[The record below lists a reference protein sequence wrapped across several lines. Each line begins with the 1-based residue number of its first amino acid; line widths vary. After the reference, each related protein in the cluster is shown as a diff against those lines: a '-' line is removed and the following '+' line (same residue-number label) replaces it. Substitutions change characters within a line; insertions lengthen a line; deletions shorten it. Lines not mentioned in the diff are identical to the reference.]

1 MGVERESMEFDVV
14 VVGAGPAGLST
25 AIHLKQQ
32 ADQAGK
38 ELEICLIEKG
48 AEVGAHI
55 LSGAVFEPKALN
67 ELIPN
72 WKELD
77 SPVTTA
83 VTKDEISLLKSS
95 EKAQSIPNWAVPK
108 TMHNEG
114 NYIISLSN
122 LCKWLGEYAENL
134 GINVFPGF
142 AGAEILYD
150 ENGAVYGVATGD
162 MGIGLDGE
170 KKGGYE
176 PGIELHA
183 KYTVFAEGCRG
194 HLGKELIAKY
204 QLDTDKD
211 PQHYG
216 IGIKEIWE
224 IPAEQHH
231 AGLVVHTAGWPL
243 AESKSA
249 GGGFLYHF
257 GENLISVGL
266 ITDLSY
272 SNPHVAPFEEMQ
284 RYKTHPVIKKHL
296 AGGKRI
302 GYGARAINKGGL
314 QSQPRMHFAGGLL
327 IGDDAGTLNFAKIK
341 GTHTAMKSGMVA
353 AEVLLEALNKGR
365 ERDDLSEY
373 TAAYQASWAYQE
385 LHQQR
390 NFGPAQHKWGN
401 LVGSAYA
408 FIDINLFNGKLP
420 WTLKDK
426 KPDYATLTPAADAAK
441 IDYPKPDGELTFDR
455 LSSVY
460 LASLYHDEDQPVHLK
475 LTDNEKPITYNLAE
489 FDEPAQRY
497 CPAGVYEIIENENSE
512 KALQINAQNCVHC
525 KTCDIKDP
533 AQNITWVVP
542 EGGSGPNYSNM

>member
-1 MGVERESMEFDVV
+1 MSTERESMPFDVL
-14 VVGAGPAGLST
+14 VVGGGPAGLAT
-25 AIHLKQQ
+25 AIHLKQL
-32 ADQAGK
+32 ADAAGND
-38 ELEICLIEKG
+38 LEICLIEKG

-55 LSGAVFEPKALN
+55 LSGAVFEPRALD

-72 WKELD
+72 WKELNA
-77 SPVTTA
+77 PVTTE
-83 VTKDEISLLKSS
+83 VSKDEISLLKSA
-95 EKAQSIPNWAVPK
+95 EKATAIPGWAAPK

-114 NYIISLSN
+114 NYIVSLSN

-134 GINVFPGF
+134 GINIFPGF

-162 MGIGLDGE
+162 MGVDIHGE
-170 KKGGYE
+170 HKGGYE

-194 HLGKELIAKY
+194 HLGKQLIEKFA
-204 QLDTDKD
+204 LDKDKD

-216 IGIKEIWE
+216 IGVKEVWE
-224 IPAEQHH
+224 IPAEQHQL
-231 AGLVVHTAGWPL
+231 GLVVHTAGWPL
-243 AESKSA
+243 SESQSA

-257 GENLISVGL
+257 GENLVSVGL

-272 SNPHVAPFEEMQ
+272 SNPYVSPFEEMQ
-284 RYKTHPVIKKHL
+284 RYKTHTIIKKHL
-296 AGGKRI
+296 QGGKRI

-314 QSQPRMHFAGGLL
+314 QSQPTMHFSGGLL
-327 IGDDAGTLNFAKIK
+327 VGDDAGTLNFAKIK

-353 AEVLLEALNKGR
+353 AEVVLNAISAGR
-365 ERDDLSEY
+365 EKDDLSEY
-373 TAAYQASWAYQE
+373 ADAYQQSWAYQE
-385 LHQQR
+385 LYQQR

-401 LVGSAYA
+401 LLGSAYC

-426 KPDYATLTPAADAAK
+426 KPDYATLKKADSAKK

-460 LASLYHDEDQPVHLK
+460 LASLYHEEDQPVHLQLADK
-475 LTDNEKPITYNLAE
+475 DKPIRYNLAE

-497 CPAGVYEIIENENSE
+497 CPAGVYEIIDNEAGE
-512 KALQINAQNCVHC
+512 KILQINAQNCVHC